1 MSQYIDIFIHAH
13 PDDIELFMG
22 IAAKKAIDNGHKI
35 VMLLA
40 TSGDGGVRYRLME
53 SASRKIVRYHESRLI
68 AHDEAIKYLLNTQ
81 KNAVTH
87 CELVGGHILTY
98 GVFNDQVW
106 SYNLMLPDGYKGV
119 GFESNKFETLE
130 KLYTGK
136 ITSIDSIDGNYYH
149 GLDDLKNTIQNVL
162 LTHTKTCQHI
172 TFHIPECDEEKN
184 KGAHSDHFYVSRLMN
199 DIIKSGVFGSVSV
212 NMYSDYINGTKP
224 INLPPEIEKFHRAL
238 NDVMDNVL
246 IANGRPE
253 SVRTLHLGFLGKEY
267 VTSHFVVAD

>member
-22 IAAKKAIDNGHKI
+22 IATKKAIDNGHKI

-40 TSGDGGVRYRLME
+40 TSGDGGARYHLME
-53 SASRKIVRYHESRLI
+53 SASRKIVRYYESRLI

-130 KLYTGK
+130 KLYNGK
-136 ITSIDSIDGNYYH
+136 ITSIDSIDGNYYQ
-149 GLDDLKNTIQNVL
+149 GLDDLKNTIQNML